1 VSEPKAGDAG
11 TRSLTACILALAV
24 AAGFVDA
31 ASYLGL
37 GKIFTANMTGN
48 TVLLGVAVAT
58 GSGSDAARAVTALGG
73 FTLGVGLAVLVLG
86 RLKGTW
92 PHNSAAAL
100 LLEVA
105 ALVALLTLWTVV
117 GVGSLRFPLIAL
129 SAISMG
135 VQSAIV
141 RAAETGGV
149 ATTYVT
155 GTLTGAVARLV
166 QRAAGTASEHS
177 PGPQLPGAVWVI
189 YALGALGG
197 AVSEHALAGAVI
209 AVPLAIVCVITAA
222 ALAGG

>member
-1 VSEPKAGDAG
+1 MSDSKAADGGA
-11 TRSLTACILALAV
+11 RSLTAYILALAV

-58 GSGSDAARAVTALGG
+58 GSGTDAARAATALGG
-73 FTLGVGLAVLVLG
+73 FALGVVFGVLILG
-86 RLKGTW
+86 RVAGRW
-92 PHNSAAAL
+92 PHNSTAAL

-105 ALVALLTLWTVV
+105 ALVALSILWTVI
-117 GVGSLRFPLIAL
+117 GVGSLRFLLIAL

-155 GTLTGAVARLV
+155 GTLTGAIARLV
-166 QRAAGTASEHS
+166 QRAAGTAPEQA
-177 PGPQLPGAVWVI
+177 PGPQLASGVWVV

-197 AVSEHALAGAVI
+197 AVCEHSWHGAVI
-209 AVPLAIVCVITAA
+209 AVPLAMVCAVTAA
-222 ALAGG
+222 ALAGR